1 MHNIVLPS
9 APTRRMAEE
18 LNTPFLTE
26 KGPCKKFS
34 TEARLLP
41 DLHAQERP
49 ARSNIPS
56 VMPVLCLEGRP
67 SKQMLGEDR
76 KTREAREHGRD

>member
-1 MHNIVLPS
+1 
-9 APTRRMAEE
+9 MAEE

-26 KGPCKKFS
+26 KSSCKKFA

-41 DLHAQERP
+41 DLHTRG
-49 ARSNIPS
+49 ARTVKYPQRDARL
-56 VMPVLCLEGRP
+56 VLSLEGRP